1 MLKLTYTDVQ
11 LTLERLSGSIETL
24 VAQRVVLALRVGQ
37 SIHVEPGK
45 AAFLLPMGVVNLKE
59 FKAAVRSEG
68 SNAIALCAVDEDFL
82 EVSLKGTWIAGH
94 CDAHE
99 GMFIAGLSDRT
110 EFFVHK
116 LWQATQTAASV
127 IS

>member
-24 VAQRVVLALRVGQ
+24 IAQRVILALRVGH

-45 AAFLLPMGVVNLKE
+45 AAFLLPMTVVNLKE
-59 FKAAVRSEG
+59 FKAAVRQDG
-68 SNAIALCAVDEDFL
+68 SNTIALCAVDEDFL
-82 EVSLKGTWIAGH
+82 EVSLKGTWIAGR

-99 GMFIAGLSDRT
+99 GMFVAGLSDRT
-110 EFFVHK
+110 EFFVQK
-116 LWQATQTAASV
+116 LWLSTQTAASV

>member
-1 MLKLTYTDVQ
+1 MLKLIYTDVQ
-11 LTLERLSGSIETL
+11 LTLERFSGSIETL
-24 VAQRVVLALRVGQ
+24 IAQRVVLALRVGQ

-45 AAFLLPMGVVNLKE
+45 AAFLLPVEVVNLKE
-59 FKAAVRSEG
+59 FKATVRNEG
-68 SNAIALCAVDEDFL
+68 SNTIALCAVDEDFL
-82 EVSLKGTWIAGH
+82 EVSLKGIWIAGR

-116 LWQATQTAASV
+116 LWQSTQTAASV